1 MKKRN
6 DSNPALN
13 LNIFLISEHFNRFTR
28 IKYFDLTSILRP
40 SCWEYENKFFSAMS
54 WPNYPSQKLSI
65 FCTISGLNDIEVFF
79 ISIDRFF
86 TIKTSLWFI
95 IKNRTQWTRTSM
107 DIKVIF
113 HQYEPPDWMFVIM
126 MVRVKFLISLKLH
139 EEFFFTWTREKV
151 NGTRWILDEFTVVH
165 DYKTLVTQRLINHKT
180 FHRYFTIEKT
190 RLIVLLEVKI

>member
-1 MKKRN
+1 MKTSFSQQCHDPITRFKN
-6 DSNPALN
+6 CL
-13 LNIFLISEHFNRFTR
+13 FLHHIRVERYWSF
-28 IKYFDLTSILRP
+28 
-40 SCWEYENKFFSAMS
+40 
-54 WPNYPSQKLSI
+54 
-65 FCTISGLNDIEVFF
+65 FF
-79 ISIDRFF
+79 ISIDWVF

-107 DIKVIF
+107 DIKAIF

-126 MVRVKFLISLKLH
+126 MVKVKFLISLNSH

-180 FHRYFTIEKT
+180 LLRYFTIEKT